1 MPSQQGVTH
10 YQSRNRSQGT
20 TRVFD
25 PPAKKTEDILIRN
38 YDHQRG
44 YDLHLVVTHVDETA
58 FQKRYYLQPGET
70 ISECDLLPSAQY
82 EVTVTLD
89 NTQEA
94 TRHCRIG
101 QSLNHTV
108 VIEIGNKALS
118 LTEGLYF

>member
-1 MPSQQGVTH
+1 MPSQNGLNH
-10 YQSRNRSQGT
+10 PQSRNRSQEM

-25 PPAKKTEDILIRN
+25 PSAKKTEDILIRN

-44 YDLHLVVTHVDETA
+44 FDLHLVVTHTDETA

-89 NTQEA
+89 DTQEA
-94 TRHCRIG
+94 SEHCRID
-101 QSLNHTV
+101 QSLDHTV
-108 VIEIGNKALS
+108 VIEIGNRALS
-118 LTEGLYF
+118 LTEGLCF